1 MNSILVTGVA
11 GFIGSHLT
19 EKLLKLGF
27 KVIGI
32 DNFDPFYDKSLKLN
46 NLEGFLKNSNFTLI
60 EGDICDEKTWMGISS
75 PVDAVIHLA
84 AKAGVLPSLKD
95 PKSYI
100 HANVLGT
107 QFVLEFMKEKQ
118 IKKMLFASSSSVYG
132 NNPTIPFVESDNVD
146 HPISPYAYTKKAGEL
161 MIHTWHYLYQIDAIC
176 LRFFTVFGPRQRPD
190 LAIRKF
196 TQKILNGEPID
207 MYGDGSTARDYTFV
221 YDIVDGI
228 IKALQYILEHNQVY
242 EIVNVGNHHPV
253 TLKELIDKIYK
264 QLDKPSQIQV
274 KEKQAGD
281 VDITYADIS
290 KAKEMFGYEPHTAID
305 EGLEKFIQ
313 WYKNK

>member
-11 GFIGSHLT
+11 GFIGSHLA
-19 EKLLKLGF
+19 EMLLKLGF

-32 DNFDPFYDKSLKLN
+32 DNFDPFYDKSLKEQN
-46 NLEGFLKNSNFTLI
+46 VAGFISNTNFTFI
-60 EGDICDEKTWMGISS
+60 EGDICIADTWNKIHE
-75 PVDAVIHLA
+75 PIEAVIHLA

-95 PKSYI
+95 PTSYI
-100 HANVLGT
+100 HTNILGT

-118 IKKMLFASSSSVYG
+118 VKKLLFASSSSVYG
-132 NNPTIPFVESDNVD
+132 NNPTIPFLETDNVD

-196 TQKILNGEPID
+196 THKIVSGQPIE

-221 YDIVDGI
+221 NDTVDGI
-228 IKALQYILEHNQVY
+228 VKALHYVLGNDRVY
-242 EIVNVGNHHPV
+242 EIINLGNHHPV
-253 TLKELIDKIYK
+253 TLKELIDKIYT
-264 QLDKPSQIQV
+264 QLDMKPQIEV

-281 VDITYADIS
+281 VEITYADIS
-290 KAKEMFGYEPHTAID
+290 KAKQMLGYEPNTSFD
-305 EGLEKFIQ
+305 EGLKEFIN
-313 WYKNK
+313 WFKN